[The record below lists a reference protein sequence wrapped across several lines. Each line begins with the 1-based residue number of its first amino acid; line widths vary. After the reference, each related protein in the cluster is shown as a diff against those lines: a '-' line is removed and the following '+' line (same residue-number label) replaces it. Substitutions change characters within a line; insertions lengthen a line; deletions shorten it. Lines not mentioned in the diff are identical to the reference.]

1 MFMNQMRIRYDK
13 ESWIVSHYLAEFF
26 KMCGFLVCEEYHT
39 QEALELEFDE
49 EVEDDKELI
58 IEASKKELG
67 KQLLV
72 ETLANLSNTVDVSMF
87 HYLIDAYVDFSICSA
102 CFWLE
107 NYCKHDSDE
116 HATEYAT
123 LFLNA
128 VEFLTKC
135 RQEEPNNYFVSFAI
149 LYLKYKIKEYEKLRG
164 YTSHSEIEE
173 LFDEFNML
181 THTSPTCFAF
191 SENSLLGSV
200 YALNPLYAQA
210 AYNHY
215 TSLLTKG
222 CTRENKALTLHQLA
236 NIYLMYAANI
246 NDAKDCYYKS
256 LKLEPNNVFVLYD
269 LVCLLNN
276 EVNTSNEK
284 HSFFEPD
291 ISTLVNE
298 QIEYLDRILELLNE
312 KEKEIPLSLKELKL
326 RVIAL
331 VTLMAKYLNK
341 PIEDYLKVISLG
353 RNNFLEKYYHAA
365 ITAPDYF
372 NLFSSKQMP
381 IAITERAL
389 AEAMKLG
396 YSILYYS
403 AHYLDREDE
412 ASKYM
417 EKASRF

>member
-39 QEALELEFDE
+39 QEALGLEFDE
-49 EVEDDKELI
+49 EVEDGKELI
-58 IEASKKELG
+58 IKASKKELG

-72 ETLANLSNTVDVSMF
+72 ETLTNLSSIVDVSMF

-107 NYCKHDSDE
+107 NYCKHDSVE
-116 HATEYAT
+116 HAAEYAS
-123 LFLNA
+123 LFSNA

-135 RQEEPNNYFVSFAI
+135 KQKEPNNYFVSFAI
-149 LYLKYKIKEYEKLRG
+149 LYLKYKIYEYAKLKR
-164 YTSHSEIEE
+164 YRREFEIEE
-173 LFDEFNML
+173 LVDEYSMSANA
-181 THTSPTCFAF
+181 SPTCFAF
-191 SENSLLGSV
+191 SENSLLGSI
-200 YALNPLYAQA
+200 YALYPVYVSFSIR
-210 AYNHY
+210 YY
-215 TSLLTKG
+215 KRLLTKG
-222 CTRENKALTLHQLA
+222 CTRENKALTLHQIA
-236 NIYLMYAANI
+236 NLYSMYNANMD
-246 NDAKDCYYKS
+246 DAKDCYYKS

-276 EVNTSNEK
+276 EVNTSNE
-284 HSFFEPD
+284 PD
-291 ISTLVNE
+291 VSTLVNE
-298 QIEYLDRILELLNE
+298 QIEYLNRILELLNE

-381 IAITERAL
+381 IAITECAL
-389 AEAMKLG
+389 AEAMRRG

>member
-39 QEALELEFDE
+39 QEALGIEFYE
-49 EVEDDKELI
+49 EVEDDKEVI

-149 LYLKYKIKEYEKLRG
+149 LYLKYKIRKYEKLRG
-164 YTSHSEIEE
+164 YASHSEIEE
-173 LFDEFNML
+173 LVDEYSMYI
-181 THTSPTCFAF
+181 HTIPSCFAF
-191 SENSLLGSV
+191 SENSLLGSI
-200 YALNPLYAQA
+200 YALEPIYASFSIR
-210 AYNHY
+210 HY
-215 TSLLTKG
+215 TELLTKG
-222 CTRENKALTLHQLA
+222 CTRENKALTLHQIA
-236 NIYLMYAANI
+236 NLYSMYAANI
-246 NDAKDCYYKS
+246 DDAKDCYYKS

-276 EVNTSNEK
+276 EVNTSNK
-284 HSFFEPD
+284 SD
-291 ISTLVNE
+291 VSTLVNE
-298 QIEYLDRILELLNE
+298 QIEYLNRIQELLNE

-331 VTLMAKYLNK
+331 VTLMVKYFNK
-341 PIEDYLKVISLG
+341 PIEDYFKVISLV
-353 RNNFLEKYYHAA
+353 RNNFLLKYYHAA

-381 IAITERAL
+381 TTITERAL
-389 AEAMKLG
+389 AETMKRG

-403 AHYLDREDE
+403 AYHLGFEDE
-412 ASKYM
+412 ANKYM